1 MNSPAHRERTGART
15 PARGIAPHRT
25 SRRLAHRPH
34 FPDTVVV
41 LRPMGRGNW
50 EPVELRLTGRRAPPP
65 LFFVIGQRVELA
77 CQVFR
82 ISEIRPE

>member
-1 MNSPAHRERTGART
+1 
-15 PARGIAPHRT
+15 
-25 SRRLAHRPH
+25 
-34 FPDTVVV
+34 
-41 LRPMGRGNW
+41 MGRGNW